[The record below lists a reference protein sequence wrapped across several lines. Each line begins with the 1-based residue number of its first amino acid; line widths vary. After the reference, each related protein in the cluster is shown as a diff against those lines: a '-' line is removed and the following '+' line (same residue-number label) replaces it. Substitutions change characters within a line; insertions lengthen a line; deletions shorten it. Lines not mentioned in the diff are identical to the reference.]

1 LVIQQHE
8 RDLMQKELIQQA
20 KKEEQLAK
28 EKLERKK
35 RMGEQMEKFAPLQ
48 NKIKV
53 SMKVLIDL
61 WSSVEDKKLL
71 SPNIFESVPNLLK
84 RCQEVMNE
92 ARNKVIEGDC
102 GDDFIQKITALDTE
116 LISKSKEIEEDNRRI
131 LNERKKIEEEKAN
144 ALKLKEEEAKK
155 AAEQLAVQN
164 QTQQQLQQQSQPSPQ
179 QVPSQIPASNP
190 QTDSKAVSSPE
201 AICHV
206 DSKAWYDSIVKF
218 KSDFIKDVV
227 FTDQEKQF
235 KFDLQ
240 RAVNTP
246 LNSLSGV
253 SSAHLQDKVD
263 KLVLLLSG
271 GQVPVGERTVSVNQH
286 KHARSFCLG
295 LAAKKLA
302 KQGED
307 VVSSDHKS
315 AFPAAT
321 FALAIWDKFPEFGKL
336 LLAYM
341 FEMCP
346 FLVPYHPGQT
356 AGQNDRDYYVLL
368 GYKYD
373 GDVIEKQ
380 DKYLKRMSGLA
391 RLYAAL
397 SVSHLPKT
405 SSGTI
410 HPHPLSRIW
419 TWLASV
425 LNLTPHTDITA
436 SIMLDIME
444 VTGSAMFARYSKQFS
459 KLLELIKTQ
468 YFSKLEAVKSEG
480 GPTVRLEQFLGTAIR
495 AGNIRKP
502 DGVLRH
508 GFL

>member
-1 LVIQQHE
+1 
-8 RDLMQKELIQQA
+8 M
-20 KKEEQLAK
+20 
-28 EKLERKK
+28 RK
-35 RMGEQMEKFAPLQ
+35 
-48 NKIKV
+48 
-53 SMKVLIDL
+53 
-61 WSSVEDKKLL
+61 
-71 SPNIFESVPNLLK
+71 
-84 RCQEVMNE
+84 
-92 ARNKVIEGDC
+92 
-102 GDDFIQKITALDTE
+102 
-116 LISKSKEIEEDNRRI
+116 
-131 LNERKKIEEEKAN
+131 KKIEEEKAN

-164 QTQQQLQQQSQPSPQ
+164 QIKQQQQQQSQPLPQ
-179 QVPSQIPASNP
+179 QVPSQITASNP
-190 QTDSKAVSSPE
+190 QTDPKAVSSLE

-271 GQVPVGERTVSVNQH
+271 GQVPVGERTVCVTQH

-307 VVSSDHKS
+307 VVSVDQKS

-321 FALAIWDKFPEFGKL
+321 FALAIWDKFPEFGNL

-346 FLVPYHPGQT
+346 FLVPYHPLKTSNQS
-356 AGQNDRDYYVLL
+356 DKDYYLTL
-368 GYKYD
+368 GYKYE
-373 GDVIEKQ
+373 GETVEKQ

-397 SVSHLPKT
+397 SVCHLPK
-405 SSGTI
+405 
-410 HPHPLSRIW
+410 
-419 TWLASV
+419 A
-425 LNLTPHTDITA
+425 
-436 SIMLDIME
+436 
-444 VTGSAMFARYSKQFS
+444 
-459 KLLELIKTQ
+459 
-468 YFSKLEAVKSEG
+468 
-480 GPTVRLEQFLGTAIR
+480 
-495 AGNIRKP
+495 
-502 DGVLRH
+502 
-508 GFL
+508 